1 MMHNGMLLSIQQI
14 PIPNTILNM
23 QKRTLSEQEF
33 KAFSAVQ
40 LFSITYHNQGLTIAG
55 FLALPPAD
63 LSVESYPAIIF
74 NRGGTG
80 PKGALTP
87 ESAAMYIALYASW
100 GYVVAASQYRGNG
113 GSEGIEEWGGNDI
126 EDAKALLQLLISLP
140 YVDKERMGL
149 IGGSR
154 GGMMALMML
163 RSMHDFKAA
172 VTIGAPTYFHDIPK
186 DSYIYKTFL
195 QYQDSPEK
203 IQQEELKRS
212 AITFADELCKTT
224 PLLVLH
230 GTGDKRV
237 DPMHSFSLGIAL
249 QKSNHPYKLIMYE
262 NADHILAGRREES
275 NQEIHKWMNR
285 YVKEK
290 KPLPKVGPHGA

>member
-1 MMHNGMLLSIQQI
+1 MMHNGMLLSIQPV
-14 PIPNTILNM
+14 PIPHTILNM
-23 QKRTLSEQEF
+23 KKRTLSEQEY
-33 KAFSAVQ
+33 KNFSAVQ

-55 FLALPPAD
+55 YLALPPAD
-63 LSVESYPAIIF
+63 QSVETYPAIIF

-87 ESAAMYIALYASW
+87 ESAAMYIVLYASW
-100 GYVVAASQYRGNG
+100 GYVVAASQYRGSG
-113 GSEGIEEWGGNDI
+113 GSEGLEEWGGNDI

-140 YVDKERMGL
+140 YVDKERIGL

-163 RSMHDFKAA
+163 RSMNNFKAA

-186 DSYIYKTFL
+186 DSYIYKTFAH
-195 QYQDSPEK
+195 YQDSAEK
-203 IQQEELKRS
+203 IKQEELKRS
-212 AITFADELCKTT
+212 AVTFADELCKST

-237 DPMHSFSLGIAL
+237 DPMHSFTLCIAL
-249 QKSNHPYKLIMYE
+249 QKANHPYKLIMYE
-262 NADHILAGRREES
+262 NADHILAGRRDES
-275 NQEIHKWMNR
+275 NQEIYSWMNT